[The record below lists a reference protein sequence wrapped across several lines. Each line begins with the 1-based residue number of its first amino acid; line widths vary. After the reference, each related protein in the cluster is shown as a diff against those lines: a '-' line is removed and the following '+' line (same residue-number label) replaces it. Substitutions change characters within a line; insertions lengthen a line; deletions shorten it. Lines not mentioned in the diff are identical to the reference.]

1 MDGIGVEVNALVHG
15 LTTAATDRLIEKQK
29 FGGDEQQVGEMSEG
43 HGLGGRSD
51 ELAGLLRLCQL
62 PTKRLQLAIER
73 LPFRTPPP
81 HPFQQFLEFCA
92 VPPPRAVNLRSQF
105 VK

>member
-1 MDGIGVEVNALVHG
+1 MGSAVVIRNPRPQLFP
-15 LTTAATDRLIEKQK
+15 LP
-29 FGGDEQQVGEMSEG
+29 
-43 HGLGGRSD
+43 
-51 ELAGLLRLCQL
+51 AGLLRLSEL